1 MTSVL
6 PKSWIVSD
14 QGSQD
19 SIGNQMPLT
28 RKSGTPHQRTYVTLT
43 RALQALCTLL
53 KFFPHTVHLAT
64 CIELSI
70 LLFFREISCSTHM
83 WLQTDLYTPQK
94 FSTHSPFSK
103 TSISSFEI
111 FSIILLLEC
120 IIPLSVLVYIPLFL
134 LLYFSN
140 MVNWTSPKLLTGCKG
155 RSQEAQKGL
164 QLEDGARRAP
174 WLVVW
179 QSCLIKGCTCSTNER
194 GCVVHSLVGL

>member
-70 LLFFREISCSTHM
+70 LLYFREISCSTHM

-140 MVNWTSPKLLTGCKG
+140 MVKLDFSKASDRVQGTKSRGPKGPP
-155 RSQEAQKGL
+155 
-164 QLEDGARRAP
+164 ARRRGP
-174 WLVVW
+174 EGPL
-179 QSCLIKGCTCSTNER
+179 TCSLAKL
-194 GCVVHSLVGL
+194 SDQGLYL